1 MATTIVIPAAADIG
15 AFSPDVATD
24 FVTEKGSYDA
34 RLAQK
39 VIDIATAVTT
49 DINALQAGTSSTGVR
64 GATYPAGG
72 ALTTGNV
79 LQVTGVSTIGAAAV
93 NLAGGANYVTGLL
106 PGANMALAV
115 AGVSAGAVS
124 STQAT
129 AIDAS
134 LPVSKKTVTIGHADL
149 TDADGSQ
156 TINIGTALP
165 ANSRIVGVDM
175 HTYTPFTGGG
185 AGVVTVDIGTSGDVD
200 ALIDGADLFAAA
212 VDGGLAT
219 IPKGIRPNKFFAAGG
234 QLTAQVDAN
243 VNVADL
249 TAGAV
254 TIDVMYTVLA

>member
-1 MATTIVIPAAADIG
+1 MATTVVIPSAADIG
-15 AFSPDVATD
+15 AFSPDVADD
-24 FVTEKGSYDA
+24 FVAEKGSYDA

-49 DINALQAGTSSTGVR
+49 DINALQAGSTITAVNGV
-64 GATYPAGG
+64 TMPAGG
-72 ALTTGNV
+72 ALAVGSV
-79 LQVTGVSTIGAAAV
+79 LRATAVGTAAYGAV
-93 NLAGGANYVTGLL
+93 NLADTDAVTGIL
-106 PGANMALAV
+106 PGANVALAV

-124 STQAT
+124 AAQAT

-249 TAGAV
+249 TAGSV
-254 TIDVMYTVLA
+254 IIDVTYTVLA